1 MNTSGEA
8 ADQVVRMSLE
18 VGEAALKISG
28 TGAKHLAVM
37 LYAVLKEKKK
47 TKGRVRLETL
57 VKSGRPLTVFSVK
70 ESDLKQF
77 VQEAKRYG
85 VLYCAVRNPRGSSD
99 GLVDV
104 IVKEEDAPRINR
116 IVDRFQFASVT
127 EAAKIKTEIERTRA
141 EKAKAGKSEKQEK
154 KPEKVQVQQ
163 EKQGQAEPEK
173 DYPQKSKEDQLMD
186 ELFGESVKK
195 EGKEQKPQDEKVQ
208 AFIAESR
215 NNRNRCY
222 ELSEQVTAQVATDGK
237 MLQKYL
243 DVQSTFDRYTT
254 NNALLILAQR
264 PDAQKL
270 GDYGYWRNHGFYL
283 KRMERQNPVLILEP
297 GKTYK
302 REDGTVGNY
311 YNAKKLYDI
320 SQTTMSDTTIQKSEY
335 EEHDLIRALVSTPPV
350 NIVAAEPEQMPDEK
364 GAFFKP
370 EEGCIYVRKGM
381 SAQEIFQNLVPELVF
396 AGYADGNPHY
406 DKNEDAFH
414 VSCASY
420 MLCKKYGMDTSRYN
434 FLHAPEFFEK
444 METQEVRVEL
454 SRARDAANTI
464 SARMAKVLDQNRN
477 ATYRQSEAEKNGQ
490 DSSENVKDKKE
501 NPEPEKKEQKS
512 RGQHRKEAR

>member
-37 LYAVLKEKKK
+37 LYTVLKEKKK

-154 KPEKVQVQQ
+154 
-163 EKQGQAEPEK
+163 QGQAEPEK

-186 ELFGESVKK
+186 ELFGEPVKK
-195 EGKEQKPQDEKVQ
+195 EGKEQNPSLAKTTKSRLSEPTSKKQEKTAEGTSKLYAPEKPEKPSVRKELREIQ
-208 AFIAESR
+208 NARKKEAER
-215 NNRNRCY
+215 RENRNDPVRN
-222 ELSEQVTAQVATDGK
+222 QGNKDRNQIRHQQPQ
-237 MLQKYL
+237 QK
-243 DVQSTFDRYTT
+243 R
-254 NNALLILAQR
+254 
-264 PDAQKL
+264 
-270 GDYGYWRNHGFYL
+270 
-283 KRMERQNPVLILEP
+283 
-297 GKTYK
+297 
-302 REDGTVGNY
+302 
-311 YNAKKLYDI
+311 
-320 SQTTMSDTTIQKSEY
+320 
-335 EEHDLIRALVSTPPV
+335 
-350 NIVAAEPEQMPDEK
+350 
-364 GAFFKP
+364 KP
-370 EEGCIYVRKGM
+370 RKG
-381 SAQEIFQNLVPELVF
+381 
-396 AGYADGNPHY
+396 
-406 DKNEDAFH
+406 
-414 VSCASY
+414 
-420 MLCKKYGMDTSRYN
+420 
-434 FLHAPEFFEK
+434 
-444 METQEVRVEL
+444 
-454 SRARDAANTI
+454 
-464 SARMAKVLDQNRN
+464 
-477 ATYRQSEAEKNGQ
+477 
-490 DSSENVKDKKE
+490 KE
-501 NPEPEKKEQKS
+501 
-512 RGQHRKEAR
+512 R

>member
-154 KPEKVQVQQ
+154 KPEK
-163 EKQGQAEPEK
+163 G
-173 DYPQKSKEDQLMD
+173 
-186 ELFGESVKK
+186 
-195 EGKEQKPQDEKVQ
+195 
-208 AFIAESR
+208 
-215 NNRNRCY
+215 
-222 ELSEQVTAQVATDGK
+222 
-237 MLQKYL
+237 
-243 DVQSTFDRYTT
+243 
-254 NNALLILAQR
+254 
-264 PDAQKL
+264 PD
-270 GDYGYWRNHGFYL
+270 
-283 KRMERQNPVLILEP
+283 I
-297 GKTYK
+297 
-302 REDGTVGNY
+302 
-311 YNAKKLYDI
+311 
-320 SQTTMSDTTIQKSEY
+320 
-335 EEHDLIRALVSTPPV
+335 DLIYRQVEDKLKSIMGTKVV
-350 NIVAAEPEQMPDEK
+350 INQK
-364 GAFFKP
+364 
-370 EEGCIYVRKGM
+370 
-381 SAQEIFQNLVPELVF
+381 
-396 AGYADGNPHY
+396 
-406 DKNEDAFH
+406 DKNKGRIEIEYY
-414 VSCASY
+414 SQEE
-420 MLCKKYGMDTSRYN
+420 LER
-434 FLHAPEFFEK
+434 LIEL
-444 METQEVRVEL
+444 MESL
-454 SRARDAANTI
+454 RA
-464 SARMAKVLDQNRN
+464 
-477 ATYRQSEAEKNGQ
+477 
-490 DSSENVKDKKE
+490 
-501 NPEPEKKEQKS
+501 
-512 RGQHRKEAR
+512 

>member
-57 VKSGRPLTVFSVK
+57 VKSGRPLTIFSVK

-154 KPEKVQVQQ
+154 KQ

-186 ELFGESVKK
+186 ELFGEPVKK
-195 EGKEQKPQDEKVQ
+195 EGKEQNPSLAKTTKSRLSEPTSKRQEKTAEGTSKLFTPEKPEKPSVRKELREIQ
-208 AFIAESR
+208 NARKKEAEWR
-215 NNRNRCY
+215 ENRNDPVRN
-222 ELSEQVTAQVATDGK
+222 QGNKDRNQIRHQQPQ
-237 MLQKYL
+237 QK
-243 DVQSTFDRYTT
+243 R
-254 NNALLILAQR
+254 
-264 PDAQKL
+264 
-270 GDYGYWRNHGFYL
+270 
-283 KRMERQNPVLILEP
+283 
-297 GKTYK
+297 
-302 REDGTVGNY
+302 
-311 YNAKKLYDI
+311 
-320 SQTTMSDTTIQKSEY
+320 
-335 EEHDLIRALVSTPPV
+335 
-350 NIVAAEPEQMPDEK
+350 
-364 GAFFKP
+364 KP
-370 EEGCIYVRKGM
+370 RKG
-381 SAQEIFQNLVPELVF
+381 
-396 AGYADGNPHY
+396 
-406 DKNEDAFH
+406 
-414 VSCASY
+414 
-420 MLCKKYGMDTSRYN
+420 
-434 FLHAPEFFEK
+434 
-444 METQEVRVEL
+444 
-454 SRARDAANTI
+454 
-464 SARMAKVLDQNRN
+464 
-477 ATYRQSEAEKNGQ
+477 
-490 DSSENVKDKKE
+490 KE
-501 NPEPEKKEQKS
+501 
-512 RGQHRKEAR
+512 R

>member
-37 LYAVLKEKKK
+37 LYTVLKEKKK

-85 VLYCAVRNPRGSSD
+85 VLYCAVRNPKGSSD

-127 EAAKIKTEIERTRA
+127 EAAKIKTEIERTR
-141 EKAKAGKSEKQEK
+141 EK

-195 EGKEQKPQDEKVQ
+195 EGKEQNPSLAKTTKSRLSEPTSKKQEKTAEGTSKLFTPEKPEKLSVRKELLEIQ
-208 AFIAESR
+208 NARKKEAER
-215 NNRNRCY
+215 RENRNDPVRN
-222 ELSEQVTAQVATDGK
+222 QGNKDRNQIRHQQPQ
-237 MLQKYL
+237 QK
-243 DVQSTFDRYTT
+243 R
-254 NNALLILAQR
+254 
-264 PDAQKL
+264 
-270 GDYGYWRNHGFYL
+270 
-283 KRMERQNPVLILEP
+283 
-297 GKTYK
+297 
-302 REDGTVGNY
+302 
-311 YNAKKLYDI
+311 
-320 SQTTMSDTTIQKSEY
+320 
-335 EEHDLIRALVSTPPV
+335 
-350 NIVAAEPEQMPDEK
+350 
-364 GAFFKP
+364 KP
-370 EEGCIYVRKGM
+370 RKG
-381 SAQEIFQNLVPELVF
+381 
-396 AGYADGNPHY
+396 
-406 DKNEDAFH
+406 
-414 VSCASY
+414 
-420 MLCKKYGMDTSRYN
+420 
-434 FLHAPEFFEK
+434 
-444 METQEVRVEL
+444 
-454 SRARDAANTI
+454 
-464 SARMAKVLDQNRN
+464 
-477 ATYRQSEAEKNGQ
+477 
-490 DSSENVKDKKE
+490 KE
-501 NPEPEKKEQKS
+501 
-512 RGQHRKEAR
+512 R

>member
-47 TKGRVRLETL
+47 TKGRARLETL

-154 KPEKVQVQQ
+154 KPEK
-163 EKQGQAEPEK
+163 QGQAEPEK

-186 ELFGESVKK
+186 ELFGEPVKK
-195 EGKEQKPQDEKVQ
+195 EGKEQNPSLAKTTKSRLSDPTSKKQEKT
-208 AFIAESR
+208 AEGTS
-215 NNRNRCY
+215 
-222 ELSEQVTAQVATDGK
+222 
-237 MLQKYL
+237 
-243 DVQSTFDRYTT
+243 
-254 NNALLILAQR
+254 
-264 PDAQKL
+264 KL
-270 GDYGYWRNHGFYL
+270 F
-283 KRMERQNPVLILEP
+283 V
-297 GKTYK
+297 
-302 REDGTVGNY
+302 
-311 YNAKKLYDI
+311 
-320 SQTTMSDTTIQKSEY
+320 
-335 EEHDLIRALVSTPPV
+335 
-350 NIVAAEPEQMPDEK
+350 PE
-364 GAFFKP
+364 KP
-370 EEGCIYVRKGM
+370 EKPSVRKELR
-381 SAQEIFQNLVPELVF
+381 EIQN
-396 AGYADGNPHY
+396 AR
-406 DKNEDAFH
+406 
-414 VSCASY
+414 
-420 MLCKKYGMDTSRYN
+420 KK
-434 FLHAPEFFEK
+434 
-444 METQEVRVEL
+444 
-454 SRARDAANTI
+454 
-464 SARMAKVLDQNRN
+464 
-477 ATYRQSEAEKNGQ
+477 EAEQREHRNDPVRNQG
-490 DSSENVKDKKE
+490 NKDRNQIRHQQPQQKRKPRKGKE
-501 NPEPEKKEQKS
+501 
-512 RGQHRKEAR
+512 R

>member
-47 TKGRVRLETL
+47 TKGRARLETL

-85 VLYCAVRNPRGSSD
+85 VLYCAVRTPQGSSD

-154 KPEKVQVQQ
+154 KPEKVQTQQ

-186 ELFGESVKK
+186 ELFGEPVKK
-195 EGKEQKPQDEKVQ
+195 EGKEQNPSLAKTTK
-208 AFIAESR
+208 SR
-215 NNRNRCY
+215 
-222 ELSEQVTAQVATDGK
+222 LSEPTSKKQEKTA
-237 MLQKYL
+237 
-243 DVQSTFDRYTT
+243 
-254 NNALLILAQR
+254 
-264 PDAQKL
+264 
-270 GDYGYWRNHGFYL
+270 
-283 KRMERQNPVLILEP
+283 E
-297 GKTYK
+297 
-302 REDGTVGNY
+302 GTS
-311 YNAKKLYDI
+311 KLY
-320 SQTTMSDTTIQKSEY
+320 
-335 EEHDLIRALVSTPPV
+335 A
-350 NIVAAEPEQMPDEK
+350 PE
-364 GAFFKP
+364 KP
-370 EEGCIYVRKGM
+370 SVRKELR
-381 SAQEIFQNLVPELVF
+381 EIQN
-396 AGYADGNPHY
+396 AR
-406 DKNEDAFH
+406 
-414 VSCASY
+414 
-420 MLCKKYGMDTSRYN
+420 KK
-434 FLHAPEFFEK
+434 
-444 METQEVRVEL
+444 
-454 SRARDAANTI
+454 
-464 SARMAKVLDQNRN
+464 
-477 ATYRQSEAEKNGQ
+477 EAERREHRNDPVRNQG
-490 DSSENVKDKKE
+490 NKDRNQIRHQQPQQKRKPRTGKE
-501 NPEPEKKEQKS
+501 
-512 RGQHRKEAR
+512 R